1 MVQITHRPRFP
12 SLRRRFDPWSESSF
26 FPFSRTTHPWFR
38 ADPWEELERSW
49 GDYLDYMERF
59 QEELPSAIR
68 RFTKDITCDL
78 ADKGDRFVLTADI
91 PGMEKDEVNVNVVD
105 SEIEISAEHKESKD
119 ETKKGY
125 VRKERSE
132 VRYYR
137 SLTLPEDIVSTKVTA
152 KMNNGILTVDLPKKV
167 PTKMEEPIAIKVQ

>member
-1 MVQITHRPRFP
+1 MVRVTHRPRFP
-12 SLRRRFDPWSESSF
+12 LLKKRFDPWFESSI

-38 ADPWEELERSW
+38 ADPWEELELTW

-59 QEELPSAIR
+59 QEEFPSMKK
-68 RFTKDITCDL
+68 FTRDITCDL

-91 PGMEKDEVNVNVVD
+91 PGMEKEEVNVNVVD
-105 SEIEISAEHKESKD
+105 NEIEISAEHKESKD
-119 ETKKGY
+119 ESKKGY

-137 SLTLPEDIVSTKVTA
+137 SLSLPEEIVSSKVTA
-152 KMNNGILTVDLPKKV
+152 KMNNGILTVELPKKI
-167 PTKMEEPIAIKVQ
+167 PTKIEEPVTVKVQ

>member
-1 MVQITHRPRFP
+1 
-12 SLRRRFDPWSESSF
+12 
-26 FPFSRTTHPWFR
+26 
-38 ADPWEELERSW
+38 
-49 GDYLDYMERF
+49 
-59 QEELPSAIR
+59 
-68 RFTKDITCDL
+68 
-78 ADKGDRFVLTADI
+78 
-91 PGMEKDEVNVNVVD
+91 MEKDEVNVNVVD
-105 SEIEISAEHKESKD
+105 NEIEISAEHKESKD

-167 PTKMEEPIAIKVQ
+167 PTKMEEPITVKVQ